1 MGYLVDICRSAG
13 RAALCWLCGLPR
25 FFLHGSSMTR
35 LLERFNLEDF
45 QGSPLPS
52 TAFQTEIR
60 IRPFSAVWKINYC
73 GFYCCGDRLAGFSC
87 SCICCCC
94 CCISCSSCSNCSGV
108 LATLGCG
115 LSPLL
120 SGVGCGCCCG
130 G

>member
-35 LLERFNLEDF
+35 LLERFHLEDF

-73 GFYCCGDRLAGFSC
+73 GF
-87 SCICCCC
+87 CC